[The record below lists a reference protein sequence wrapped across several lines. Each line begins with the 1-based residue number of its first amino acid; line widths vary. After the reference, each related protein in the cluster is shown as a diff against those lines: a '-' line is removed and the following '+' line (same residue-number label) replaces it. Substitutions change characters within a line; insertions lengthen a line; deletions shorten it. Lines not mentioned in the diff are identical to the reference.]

1 MKIIHATTL
10 TMLFASAVTGA
21 EAESRSPVAGPVEAS
36 VVQVMDGDTFLAD
49 ARVWPGH
56 TIRVSVRI
64 RGIDAP
70 EIRTRCEAEK
80 LAGEAARERLVSL
93 VGEGPVLVSNIGG
106 GKYYGRVLA
115 DVFTLDG
122 LEIGAALL
130 DEGHA
135 VAYDGGRR
143 TRMCEGV

>member
-1 MKIIHATTL
+1 
-10 TMLFASAVTGA
+10 
-21 EAESRSPVAGPVEAS
+21 